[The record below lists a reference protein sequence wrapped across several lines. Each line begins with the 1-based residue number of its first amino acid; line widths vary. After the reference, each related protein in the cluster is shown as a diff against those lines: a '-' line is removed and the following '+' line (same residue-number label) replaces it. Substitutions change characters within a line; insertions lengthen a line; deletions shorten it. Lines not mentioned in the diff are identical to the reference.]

1 MPNYTLFNPK
11 ATDESEQTT
20 DRPEEFVEIS
30 CGIPSKIAKGK
41 ELQINIDNIKLGHE
55 LSNKICYLNIKINGK
70 DHPMKVNEP
79 GSKHFYNNP
88 IKLKFPDNAD
98 SLDVKFLLVRFEK
111 VKDEVESVTLDRLL
125 DDDENIPLEYKWGK
139 RNKDKIT
146 LLVDEGSDKQIKMV
160 QLSPPGFSN
169 EIGNEDFWQIIKDRT
184 IDFNEYKEIMDSIMA
199 CDQPVVD
206 TIQMFDSSKEKQSF
220 RNRLPFMGAN
230 SYSLLKFATEAY
242 VKKLCTLGAD
252 DFNSDYFSSSGLLP
266 YIDLVHEKISEY
278 EIRKDSKD
286 CFDTNDIIKSRMSPI
301 FLELI
306 WSYWHEEGK
315 LAGTMDAISSRFQN
329 LRGRGPDPLARLDI
343 DPLRPLN
350 NILWGYVQ
358 DTQHRLNSTRRLYEY
373 DHHYGLFLADGQ
385 MPMNSVDSRSKF
397 IEAFHN
403 LLYKST
409 IYYKDVDD
417 MTRRPDGFQILNALK
432 EVHMILA
439 ENAHNQFGDLPTTA
453 RAEMLIEQWILARP
467 EMREFLGGKIM
478 VPYTEPWMDKVD
490 TVKNMQGWTDTS
502 VSYFHKLGK
511 YGEQLLLSIRY
522 DNWSEI
528 DDAAAAGS
536 WAVFWRNEVQQYIHS
551 YFAATGVD
559 LSIDSL
565 GNNADKYML
574 PSIMLQKKIQYRIS
588 ANARY
593 TRVR

>member
-1 MPNYTLFNPK
+1 MAKYNLKGRVKDAANNIILNCELPSRIVNGEDLYLKINRCEIGSALLGKEVLDMGVYVNEVNVETIPLHQKDFQQYFRTTINLPSQNAGQLAVRFKIEQLGSQSNPFYLEHNGNN
-11 ATDESEQTT
+11 TIEIQNVIIDEST
-20 DRPEEFVEIS
+20 DQ
-30 CGIPSKIAKGK
+30 G
-41 ELQINIDNIKLGHE
+41 
-55 LSNKICYLNIKINGK
+55 
-70 DHPMKVNEP
+70 
-79 GSKHFYNNP
+79 
-88 IKLKFPDNAD
+88 
-98 SLDVKFLLVRFEK
+98 
-111 VKDEVESVTLDRLL
+111 
-125 DDDENIPLEYKWGK
+125 
-139 RNKDKIT
+139 
-146 LLVDEGSDKQIKMV
+146 IKMV
-160 QLSPPGFSN
+160 QLSPPGQSA
-169 EIGNEDFWQIIKDRT
+169 EIKNEDFWQIIKERT

-199 CDQPVVD
+199 CNLPVVD
-206 TIQMFDSSKEKQSF
+206 GVKIFDSTAEKQSY

-242 VKKLCTLGAD
+242 VKKVCALGED
-252 DFNSDYFSSSGLLP
+252 DFNADYFSSTGLLP
-266 YIDLVHEKISEY
+266 YMELVYEKISEY
-278 EIRKDSKD
+278 EIRKDNSD

-315 LAGTMDAISSRFQN
+315 LADTMEAISSRFQN
-329 LRGRGPDPLARLDI
+329 LRGRGPDPMTRLDI

-358 DTQHRLNSTRRLYEY
+358 DTQHRLNSTRRIYEY
-373 DHHYGLFLADGQ
+373 DHHYGLFLSNAQ
-385 MPMNSVDSRSKF
+385 MPVNSVDSRSKF

-403 LLYKST
+403 LLYKSS

-417 MTRRPDGFQILNALK
+417 MTRRADGFPILNALK
-432 EVHMILA
+432 EVHLILA

-453 RAEMLIEQWILARP
+453 RAEMLVEQWILARP

-478 VPYTEPWMDKVD
+478 VPYTEAWMDKVD

-502 VSYFHKLGK
+502 ISYFHKLGK

-528 DDAAAAGS
+528 DDASAAGS

-559 LSIDSL
+559 LGIDSP
-565 GNNADKYML
+565 GNNADKYIL
-574 PSIMLQKKIQYRIS
+574 PSVMLRKKLQYNIT
-588 ANARY
+588 ANSRF
-593 TRVR
+593 TGIR

>member
-1 MPNYTLFNPK
+1 MPKFILYKPSPTGTPGKTVSILC
-11 ATDESEQTT
+11 EM
-20 DRPEEFVEIS
+20 
-30 CGIPSKIAKGK
+30 PSKIV
-41 ELQINIDNIKLGHE
+41 
-55 LSNKICYLNIKINGK
+55 NGK
-70 DHPMKVNEP
+70 DLYLKINKIELSDELKVTQCDLKIMNGDDVIKTIP
-79 GSKHFYNNP
+79 LFIPKTRFFFRKAVKLSKFDPSINQ
-88 IKLKFPDNAD
+88 IQLT
-98 SLDVKFLLVRFEK
+98 FLLEVHSANSDAERRDILLAIKDIEDNPVPRIDINNEK
-111 VKDEVESVTLDRLL
+111 REESSVQQ
-125 DDDENIPLEYKWGK
+125 I
-139 RNKDKIT
+139 NK
-146 LLVDEGSDKQIKMV
+146 V
-160 QLSPPGFSN
+160 QLSPPGYSN

-199 CDQPVVD
+199 CDLPVVD
-206 TIQMFDSSKEKQSF
+206 SVNIFKSGKDKQSF
-220 RNRLPFMGAN
+220 RNRLPFLGAN

-252 DFNSDYFSSSGLLP
+252 DINSDYFTSTGLLP
-266 YIDLVHEKISEY
+266 YIDLVYEKISEY
-278 EIRKDSKD
+278 EIRKDNKD

-329 LRGRGPDPLARLDI
+329 IRGRGPDPMARLDI

-358 DTQHRLNSTRRLYEY
+358 DTQHRLNSTRRIYEY
-373 DHHYGLFLADGQ
+373 DHHYGLMLADGQ
-385 MPMNSVDSRSKF
+385 MPVNSVDSRSKF

-403 LLYKST
+403 LLYKAS

-453 RAEMLIEQWILARP
+453 RAEMLVEQWILARP

-565 GNNADKYML
+565 GNNADKFML

-593 TRVR
+593 ARVR